1 METTNDGADDRP
13 TSAAR
18 AINAEAVQRLRITFG
33 QAGALRYVGH
43 LDMVRTWERGL
54 RRAGVPLAY
63 SGGFHPGPRF
73 YFASGLPLGATGRAE
88 IVDVLLTEA
97 ITPEAFLAAVGP
109 HLPPDLSL
117 AHAEEAPLKTPAL
130 QAVLQA
136 SVWQV
141 DVESDEPPAALAG
154 RIDALLAAEAVS
166 ASKRRKG
173 RQVDYDLR
181 PLVLAISYQ
190 GQPEPGWHRL
200 SMTLRSEPSATGRAD
215 AVLAALG
222 LSEAVARI
230 ERVQLIFTSEH
241 SCDERPATG

>member
-1 METTNDGADDRP
+1 MKTA
-13 TSAAR
+13 
-18 AINAEAVQRLRITFG
+18 NAEAVQRLRITFG

-88 IVDVLLTEA
+88 IVDVLLTA
-97 ITPEAFLAAVGP
+97 AMAPEAFLAAVGP
-109 HLPPDLSL
+109 HLPPDMSL
-117 AHAEEAPLKTPAL
+117 IHAEEAPLKTPAL
-130 QAVLQA
+130 QGLLQA

-141 DVESDEPPAALAG
+141 DVQSDEPADALAG
-154 RIDALLAAEAVS
+154 RIDALLAADAVT

-173 RQVDYDLR
+173 RHVEYDLR

-200 SMTLRSEPSATGRAD
+200 SMILRSEPSATGRAD

-222 LSEAVARI
+222 LGDAVARI
-230 ERVQLIFTSEH
+230 ERMQLVFAGEDSL
-241 SCDERPATG
+241 DETPAAG